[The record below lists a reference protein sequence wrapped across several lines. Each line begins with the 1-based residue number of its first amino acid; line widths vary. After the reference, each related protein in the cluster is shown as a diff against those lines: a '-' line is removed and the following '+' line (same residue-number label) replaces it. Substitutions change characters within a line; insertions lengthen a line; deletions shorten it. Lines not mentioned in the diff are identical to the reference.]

1 MKYRYLKNY
10 DQSLSTI
17 IANIMKFITVYDQVA
32 YALESILY
40 VSYYDYTAVCSD
52 RERLV
57 HT

>member
-32 YALESILY
+32 YAFESIF
-40 VSYYDYTAVCSD
+40 VCMAHIMIIQLSAAI
-52 RERLV
+52 EKG
-57 HT
+57 